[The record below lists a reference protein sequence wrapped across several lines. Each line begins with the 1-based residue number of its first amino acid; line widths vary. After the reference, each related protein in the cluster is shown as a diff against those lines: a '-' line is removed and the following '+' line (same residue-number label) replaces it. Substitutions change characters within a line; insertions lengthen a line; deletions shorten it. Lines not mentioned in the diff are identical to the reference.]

1 MNRDLFPKRVIRLV
15 GEQQR
20 QTAIT
25 LLNSLPIDSDR
36 PLCITFAEEVKLR
49 KLDQNALMWVSQ
61 LQDIET
67 QAYIGGRTYSKTIWH
82 EFFKKEYLPEQF
94 DAELTKEGY
103 VKYEVNPIG
112 EFVLVASTKDLT
124 VKGFAQYLTQ
134 IEAYGASLGVEF
146 GVRH

>member
-20 QTAIT
+20 QTAISV
-25 LLNSLPIDSDR
+25 LNSLPIDFDK

-82 EFFKKEYLPEQF
+82 EFFKKEYLPE
-94 DAELTKEGY
+94 
-103 VKYEVNPIG
+103 N
-112 EFVLVASTKDLT
+112 SM
-124 VKGFAQYLTQ
+124 
-134 IEAYGASLGVEF
+134 
-146 GVRH
+146 RN